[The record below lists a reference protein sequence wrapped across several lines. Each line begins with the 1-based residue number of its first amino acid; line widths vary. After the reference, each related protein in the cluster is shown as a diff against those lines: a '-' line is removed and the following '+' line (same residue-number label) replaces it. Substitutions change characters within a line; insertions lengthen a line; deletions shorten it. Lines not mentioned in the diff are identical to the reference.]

1 MQETLG
7 YIDASEPKIV
17 DNEHLLKVEDIKSE
31 KDLDLNGATVEE
43 PTEIEN
49 ANVLFQDGKK
59 QIQVDDF
66 QKVPFVC
73 HFVKK
78 IERKFCITVQVD
90 KYETAPNFIQLSQ
103 NFS

>member
-1 MQETLG
+1 MS
-7 YIDASEPKIV
+7 YIEASEPKIV

-90 KYETAPNFIQLSQ
+90 KYETASNFIQ
-103 NFS
+103 